1 MGTVNRIPGR
11 ALVAEDEF
19 MKGIMYRMELERIAQ
34 VNYNK
39 HLQLKPDDVEG
50 AEKIFFRNRVNNPD
64 NATVAMAKESM
75 LEATFQKD
83 LPDGV
88 LKKMQSTLNIPE
100 VKLFVPFYKTI
111 TNIFLESS
119 KRNPS
124 LAWLMPQ

>member
-1 MGTVNRIPGR
+1 MGGFLELLGTINRLPGT

-50 AEKIFFRNRVNNPD
+50 AEKIFLQTVNNPD

-75 LEATFQKD
+75 LEQHSKIYQM
-83 LPDGV
+83 V
-88 LKKMQSTLNIPE
+88 LKFQSTLIYQRLNYLYHST
-100 VKLFVPFYKTI
+100 KL
-111 TNIFLESS
+111 
-119 KRNPS
+119 
-124 LAWLMPQ
+124 